1 MHSQCC
7 KRWVIHGLHSQNAV
21 KAQSAESFTVTEN
34 SALFYYILDSCAQSF
49 LPWYTVQYFQG
60 SELHSL
66 TELLETSMVILYYSI
81 VFFFLLF
88 HSALPVCLLFPS
100 NKNSHDSDMWFNNK
114 YWSVPPV
121 INHVLHKT

>member
-1 MHSQCC
+1 MSHTWSAQSKCC
-7 KRWVIHGLHSQNAV
+7 KSTVNAV
-21 KAQSAESFTVTEN
+21 KAQSGESFTVNEN

-81 VFFFLLF
+81 VFFFYFILHCLCACYLLLIKL
-88 HSALPVCLLFPS
+88 SLL
-100 NKNSHDSDMWFNNK
+100 H
-114 YWSVPPV
+114 
-121 INHVLHKT
+121 HV